1 MKISC
6 PYCGQHFEVE
16 EEFAGQSVE
25 CSSCGKLFT
34 ISAPEP
40 TKRCPMCGE
49 EILAVAKKCKHCGEY
64 LDEFNRPI
72 QRKSRTAY
80 VLFCLFLGGIGAH
93 NFYIGQIWRGM
104 VKIAASILGFAFISQ
119 ATTSN
124 HTIVIWGGVLIFF
137 NALWAIMELFPDPN
151 DAESMKKAS
160 LWQCI
165 VLGIS
170 LLYVVFIICL
180 PF

>member
-1 MKISC
+1 MLNGKVR
-6 PYCGQHFEVE
+6 FEN
-16 EEFAGQSVE
+16 
-25 CSSCGKLFT
+25 T
-34 ISAPEP
+34 
-40 TKRCPMCGE
+40 
-49 EILAVAKKCKHCGEY
+49 
-64 LDEFNRPI
+64 PI
-72 QRKSRTAY
+72 R
-80 VLFCLFLGGIGAH
+80 
-93 NFYIGQIWRGM
+93 RGM